1 MPRSFI
7 IIIPLHRHST
17 LLSLSPLSYSPG
29 SSKLWLY
36 LVMSLSSFMR
46 PSRQMRL
53 VKTHNYTNW
62 PPFIVMIPDFKWTL
76 STIQQS
82 DYIFKV
88 HLLSP
93 CPEML
98 LPTFSSLLK
107 LPLTLHSQPMRS
119 CFFIDDTYSCLH
131 IYQLLCPYILP
142 PPLPSGKN
150 PIFPNKPQLSICALD
165 PICSSTQEHCSGNY
179 LFSLLHCH
187 FFLPFSGSHPW
198 AYKYVYLLIKKK
210 NSPLTVHFLPA
221 IASFLCLHLLSFY
234 FLWAPRSLWSP
245 HTTKPFSSSSPLTS
259 VFSFWS

>member
-62 PPFIVMIPDFKWTL
+62 PPFIFMIPDFKWTL

-107 LPLTLHSQPMRS
+107 LPLTLHSQPMV
-119 CFFIDDTYSCLH
+119 L
-131 IYQLLCPYILP
+131 
-142 PPLPSGKN
+142 
-150 PIFPNKPQLSICALD
+150 
-165 PICSSTQEHCSGNY
+165 
-179 LFSLLHCH
+179 LLHWWYI
-187 FFLPFSGSHPW
+187 FL
-198 AYKYVYLLIKKK
+198 
-210 NSPLTVHFLPA
+210 SPHLPA
-221 IASFLCLHLLSFY
+221 SVPIHSASPSAIREEPYL
-234 FLWAPRSLWSP
+234 PQ
-245 HTTKPFSSSSPLTS
+245 
-259 VFSFWS
+259 